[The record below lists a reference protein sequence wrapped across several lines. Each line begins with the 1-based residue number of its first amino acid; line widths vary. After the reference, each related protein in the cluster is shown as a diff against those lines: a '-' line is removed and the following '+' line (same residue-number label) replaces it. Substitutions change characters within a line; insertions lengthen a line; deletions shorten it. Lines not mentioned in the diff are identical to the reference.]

1 MSDRS
6 HSRSRSRSASPAP
19 ARDRSKSKSRSRSKS
34 PKRGSRSP
42 SPARARSRSRSRDR
56 GRSRRRSRRSPSRSR
71 SRDRGRRGRRRS
83 RSRSRSRSRRGYS
96 PPRRGGRGGYEEE
109 DPTFGKKVYIGDLSY
124 DTRVEDLRRT
134 CEKFGEVVDVF
145 MPRGQDGGTRGFG
158 FVTFSSKAEAED
170 ASRDLDGSDVDGRRV
185 KANIAR
191 ARPPRPG
198 DRGRGPDRGSSRGGG
213 RSTTKLYVGNLPMDT
228 TEEDLAKTFDKFGKI
243 SLLEL
248 KRVQKPPMF
257 AFIEYEDER
266 DAADAVKDTDQ
277 SEFRG
282 AHLRVEFANNSR

>member
-1 MSDRS
+1 M
-6 HSRSRSRSASPAP
+6 
-19 ARDRSKSKSRSRSKS
+19 
-34 PKRGSRSP
+34 RGHKGLLFVSLLC
-42 SPARARSRSRSRDR
+42 
-56 GRSRRRSRRSPSRSR
+56 PSRH
-71 SRDRGRRGRRRS
+71 
-83 RSRSRSRSRRGYS
+83 
-96 PPRRGGRGGYEEE
+96 P
-109 DPTFGKKVYIGDLSY
+109 V
-124 DTRVEDLRRT
+124 VCRT

-248 KRVQKPPMF
+248 KRVR
-257 AFIEYEDER
+257 ER
-266 DAADAVKDTDQ
+266 M
-277 SEFRG
+277 SG
-282 AHLRVEFANNSR
+282 IYSPSLRALLV